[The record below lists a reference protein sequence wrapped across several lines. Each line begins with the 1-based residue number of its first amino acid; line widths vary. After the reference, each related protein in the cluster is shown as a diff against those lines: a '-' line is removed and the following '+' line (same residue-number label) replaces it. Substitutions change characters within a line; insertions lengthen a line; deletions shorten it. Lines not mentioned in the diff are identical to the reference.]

1 MTDQLIKELSIEL
14 LQPNPFQPRDLNLI
28 KTEDLDELTAS
39 IKEHGVLEPLVVT
52 QTPAG
57 YQIIAGERRWRAS
70 QQAGLKTVPVITKK
84 VTPKQMLEMAIVENV
99 QRIDLGPIER
109 AQAFQQLK
117 RNFNYTDTQVAE
129 KVSKSLAYVVNSLK
143 LLKLPD
149 AIKDGLLGG
158 LIDEGHARAISGIKD
173 PHKMVQVYKKI
184 LKTNA
189 SVRQAEQLARLAKE
203 EIGQRSTNLHRS
215 AKSVSQMLEEM
226 KVWEK
231 RLKRVLKSKSTVKL
245 QRSLR
250 QTKITITLK
259 GDAQKTEKDL
269 ARIMELTTGKQDE

>member
-1 MTDQLIKELSIEL
+1 MTDQRVTELAVNQ
-14 LQPNPFQPRDLNLI
+14 LQANPFQPRDLI
-28 KTEDLDELTAS
+28 KPEDLEELASS
-39 IKEHGVLEPLVVT
+39 IKQHGVLEPLVVT

-70 QQAGLKTVPVITKK
+70 QKAGLTEVPVIVKK
-84 VTPKQMLEMAIVENV
+84 VTPKQMLEMAIIENV
-99 QRIDLGPIER
+99 QRVDLGAIER

-117 RNFNYTDTQVAE
+117 RNFNYDDHEVAE
-129 KVSKSLAYVVNSLK
+129 RVSKSVSYVRNSLK

-173 PHKMVQVYKKI
+173 PHKMVEVYKKI

-189 SVRQAEQLARLAKE
+189 SVRQAEQLSRIAKE
-203 EIGQRSTNLHRS
+203 EIGQQKNTHYTK
-215 AKSVSQMLEEM
+215 ATKTVTQMLKE
-226 KVWEK
+226 VAAWEK
-231 RLKRVLKSKSTVKL
+231 NLKKFLVTPPKIKM
-245 QRSLR
+245 QRSNT

-259 GDAQKTEKDL
+259 GDPDKTEKDI
-269 ARIMELTTGKQDE
+269 AKIIAATTGEK

>member
-1 MTDQLIKELSIEL
+1 MSDQLIKELAIEL

>member
-70 QQAGLKTVPVITKK
+70 QLAGLKTVPVITKK

-99 QRIDLGPIER
+99 QRVDLGPIER

-117 RNFNYTDTQVAE
+117 RNFNYSDTQVAE

-215 AKSVSQMLEEM
+215 AKSVSQMLEEI

-259 GDAQKTEKDL
+259 GDAKKTEKDL